1 MPWWLNFLIIEYYLN
16 YGNVILTQYVQ
27 NNNLKY
33 MDDSWPAIIV
43 IFVIDLC
50 GFLFYS
56 TTFLTMVT
64 TKKISTLVIKNKK
77 WNMIFARYIYMCMS
91 VSSFPNSDSIQES
104 WPQGWRCRLCVWKR
118 WPSKGRVGLVS

>member
-1 MPWWLNFLIIEYYLN
+1 MH
-16 YGNVILTQYVQ
+16 

-33 MDDSWPAIIV
+33 MDDSWTAIIV

-64 TKKISTLVIKNKK
+64 TKKIRTEVIKNKK
-77 WNMIFARYIYMCMS
+77 INMIFTRYIYLCMS

-104 WPQGWRCRLCVWKR
+104 
-118 WPSKGRVGLVS
+118 

>member
-1 MPWWLNFLIIEYYLN
+1 MH
-16 YGNVILTQYVQ
+16 

-77 WNMIFARYIYMCMS
+77 
-91 VSSFPNSDSIQES
+91 
-104 WPQGWRCRLCVWKR
+104 
-118 WPSKGRVGLVS
+118 

>member
-1 MPWWLNFLIIEYYLN
+1 MH
-16 YGNVILTQYVQ
+16 

-33 MDDSWPAIIV
+33 MDDSWTAITE

-64 TKKISTLVIKNKK
+64 IKKIRTEVIKNKK
-77 WNMIFARYIYMCMS
+77 
-91 VSSFPNSDSIQES
+91 
-104 WPQGWRCRLCVWKR
+104 
-118 WPSKGRVGLVS
+118 

>member
-1 MPWWLNFLIIEYYLN
+1 MH
-16 YGNVILTQYVQ
+16 

-33 MDDSWPAIIV
+33 MDDYWTAIIE

-64 TKKISTLVIKNKK
+64 TKKISTQFITNKK
-77 WNMIFARYIYMCMS
+77 
-91 VSSFPNSDSIQES
+91 
-104 WPQGWRCRLCVWKR
+104 
-118 WPSKGRVGLVS
+118 